1 MTFHKLTAA
10 AALVLALSS
19 SAFAADGKV
28 TVSLCAPLAAKT
40 KIVALGAV
48 FACEGETCIAWGAPE
63 AAVSAFACKTLAREA
78 GPVASIEGRGRALSA
93 DDLARCNLAA
103 VQAQTTQ
110 N

>member
-1 MTFHKLTAA
+1 MTFRKLTAA
-10 AALVLALSS
+10 AALALALSGP
-19 SAFAADGKV
+19 AFAADGKV

-78 GPVASIEGRGRALSA
+78 GPVASVEGRGRTLGA
-93 DDLARCNLAA
+93 DDIARCNLAA
-103 VQAQTTQ
+103 AQAQTIQ

>member
-10 AALVLALSS
+10 AALVLAMSS

-28 TVSLCAPLAAKT
+28 TVSLCAPVPAKT

-48 FACEGETCIAWGAPE
+48 FACEGETCVAWGAPE

-78 GPVASIEGRGRALSA
+78 GPVAAVEGRGHTLGA
-93 DDLARCNLAA
+93 DDIARCNLAA
-103 VQAQTTQ
+103 LQAETTQ